1 MMFSSIKGLTRALAL
16 SVLTSLSFPLWAAT
30 ASAPSPQVFVSPSS
44 AWGTASDSWAGFS
57 GQIVIWTPTA
67 IMGSWTLSFVSRE
80 LGQQA
85 TASGFWNASASYD
98 PAQSRWTITAPAWSS
113 GIAANGSATIGF
125 NGTGVLST
133 GFNLTDCSLNG
144 VPCAAA
150 VKTAT
155 DAQAAITALQA
166 GIPAQTTAA
175 GEPTPTPTPTPT
187 PDTSATIQSSTGP
200 LTALFSVGTTWTG
213 GFGGQLTLKN
223 TSSQSLPAGAAG
235 WAVHLK
241 FPDQA
246 TAANVFQGGP
256 WNFVVAFGADGAVTL
271 TPPAWSAAVAPGS
284 TISSG
289 FNGGDPA
296 NLSKAVSLDAGVTLQ
311 FASSVGS
318 ASTVASATQTQP
330 INSTFALPTGSAG
343 GFIFSPYKDT
353 TISQDW
359 NTHIISTRV
368 GGALN
373 PLLTVLPNR
382 VPAVT
387 LAFATGICGSE
398 TWGGVKPDALVAAN
412 IPLFNQQNRNYIIST
427 GGAAGSFNCGSAE
440 GMRGFINR
448 YASKNLI
455 GIDFDIEAGQSASD
469 ILALVKSVHDVQAEF
484 PGLRFSFTLATLAS
498 TNGAAATAP
507 YGDLNVTGYNTLK
520 ALAQYPISNYTIN
533 LMVMDYGAAG
543 AQNCVIGTSGKCDM
557 GKSAIQAAKNLFA
570 RYGIGNDRIE
580 LTPMIGQNDVVDEF
594 FTLADAD
601 TLSAWARSNGIVGL
615 HFWSLDRDSPCPTSG
630 ASPICSSLPDVEDLA
645 FTQRFIQ
652 ALGL

>member
-1 MMFSSIKGLTRALAL
+1 MTFSCIQRLIRALLL
-16 SVLTSLSFPLWAAT
+16 SVLIPLSIPLWAAT
-30 ASAPSPQVFVSPSS
+30 ESAPSPQVFVSSSS
-44 AWGTASDSWAGFS
+44 AWGTASDTWAGYS
-57 GQIVIWTPTA
+57 GQIEIWTPYQ
-67 IMGSWTLSFVSRE
+67 ISGSWTLSFVSRE

-85 TASGFWNASASYD
+85 AASGFWNASATYD
-98 PAQSRWTITAPAWSS
+98 PTQARWTITAPAWSS
-113 GIAANGSATIGF
+113 GIAANGSATLGF
-125 NGTGVLST
+125 NGSGVLST
-133 GFNLTDCSLNG
+133 GFTLTDCTLNG

-155 DAQAAITALQA
+155 DAQAAISALKA
-166 GIPAQTTAA
+166 GTLTQTPVAS
-175 GEPTPTPTPTPT
+175 TPTPVPAPDLVSTAPT
-187 PDTSATIQSSTGP
+187 STGP

-223 TSSQSLPAGAAG
+223 TSSQSLPAGAQG

-256 WNFVVAFGADGAVTL
+256 WNFVVAFGPDGAVTL

-318 ASTVASATQTQP
+318 ASTVASATQTQA

-368 GGALN
+368 GGGLN

-412 IPLFNQQNRNYIIST
+412 IPLFTQQNRNYIIST
-427 GGAAGSFNCGSAE
+427 GGAAGSFNCDSAD

-455 GIDFDIEAGQSASD
+455 GIDFDIEAGQSAAD

-507 YGDLNVTGYNTLK
+507 YGDLNVTGYNTIK

-570 RYGIGNDRIE
+570 RYGIANDRIE

-601 TLSAWARSNGIVGL
+601 ILSAWARFNGIVGL
-615 HFWSLDRDSPCPTSG
+615 HFWSLDRDTPCPTSG
-630 ASPICSSLPDVEDLA
+630 ASPICSSLPDVQDLG